1 MTTIR
6 PKSSSLLEVA
16 PPPGNNNNNNTKT
29 TEQHIRPCLKTNGR
43 YNKAATKSAT
53 TTTTTTTTSTDS
65 EEDAT
70 TTTTS
75 TTPIKINKKNAKKSS
90 SFKTANVIE
99 HYDALSLIV
108 EDASC
113 VAACMSKEEYK
124 DQMLFGFNDREDDT
138 EEEDSEQPLLL
149 STKDPNQLTMGY
161 HLFPEEDDDNDEE
174 DDGNMIWLVSNSC
187 KKDNDDEE
195 IVRNDN
201 SKKRAFLVLWET
213 FAGWITPEAC
223 EVVEYYRSNHENEE
237 DLPRITVDTSD
248 IGSSRCA
255 GLMSILSL
263 HLSKAIQEL
272 GLSDDELGGRRRIQ
286 HRLTLLLM
294 RLDYTYPMVKLD
306 QLVLW
311 RVLTVI
317 FVAIVTPERQ
327 EIMSKVALPEC
338 AVAAGLTG
346 EEYHYLIN
354 SLFRS
359 LSSE

>member
-1 MTTIR
+1 MTTIQ
-6 PKSSSLLEVA
+6 PKSSPLLVVA
-16 PPPGNNNNNNTKT
+16 PTTDSNNNNNNNNTKKT
-29 TEQHIRPCLKTNGR
+29 TKQHIRPCLKTNGR
-43 YNKAATKSAT
+43 YNQATTKSTSTTSKEDATAT
-53 TTTTTTTTSTDS
+53 TTTTTS
-65 EEDAT
+65 
-70 TTTTS
+70 
-75 TTPIKINKKNAKKSS
+75 IKVNEHNNPKKIS

-99 HYDALSLIV
+99 HNDAPPLIV

-113 VAACMSKEEYK
+113 VAACMSKEEYV
-124 DQMLFGFNDREDDT
+124 DQMLFGLDNRGDDT
-138 EEEDSEQPLLL
+138 EEEESEQPLLL
-149 STKDPNQLTMGY
+149 STKDPNQLSMGY
-161 HLFPEEDDDNDEE
+161 HLFPKEDSDIDEE
-174 DDGNMIWLVSNSC
+174 GEDGNMNWLVSDTYDE
-187 KKDNDDEE
+187 DNDVDEE
-195 IVRNDN
+195 IVTSNN

-223 EVVEYYRSNHENEE
+223 EVVEFYRSNTNSENE

-272 GLSDDELGGRRRIQ
+272 GLSDVEVLVRRRIQ
-286 HRLTLLLM
+286 HRLTILLM
-294 RLDYTYPMVKLD
+294 RLDYTFPMVKLD

-311 RVLTVI
+311 RLLTVI
-317 FVAIVTPERQ
+317 FVAIVTVQ
-327 EIMSKVALPEC
+327 EKRKVAALPES
-338 AVAAGLTG
+338 AVAAGLTS